1 MIVEI
6 LSPNDTSGINA
17 TLNYGSTNIILK
29 KTKYKCPA
37 WAERYIVAYLG
48 LTKHGC
54 RKINAIAKAVFI
66 ALVAYAESNGCSE
79 ISTIS
84 EEIVKNFL
92 NNCHNKYRKD
102 VRVLKRIVLWL
113 AALGELPTSIYRN
126 LFLSGEYAERFSE
139 IERIFG
145 GITAANDFLD
155 LSEKNPSR
163 LPIPEWAF
171 DVIKKYGDVQKEGG
185 GIYSSITSHKTRMV
199 QALVAVRILVR
210 RYGIKSFS
218 ELIPSQVREFRKCML
233 AGTACYHFSAFFTF
247 LSQNNIIKRC
257 LLAAF
262 LTNFPK
268 MHLLNNMDLSDY
280 PEGYLSADE
289 FYALRDEV
297 RMTFLKFGY
306 KDRTISHA
314 MDGIESYSLFLTE
327 HGLCFSLAGALWW
340 CSKLSIKGTRK
351 GTYRT
356 ALYFAHK
363 LSLGESINSDVILE
377 ERYCSLKCNIKFP
390 SWAEATCIGFFQQ
403 RRKDGLG
410 ESSIKRDQY
419 KLLHLIRYL
428 DTRAISSFSE
438 LTTELIHD
446 FNRDCNPGGASYKAD
461 INCSVRLFLL
471 YLAEKDIVRYT
482 LPLAVPVQSRQRDQL
497 VKTLDHEQLQE
508 VYHFCKE
515 ANGESG
521 KRVALAFK
529 LALNMGLRSVDI
541 VNLRFDSID
550 VEKQVLRFMQRKT
563 GRFIELPIPSTVLNA
578 LYEYLSTTRSNY
590 KNERVMLRINA
601 PHCMIKSTPVIR
613 QTVDSLNC
621 EHFTLHQMRRT
632 FASLLLKA
640 GTDFEEIAECLGHSD
655 ANTVHAYIST
665 DTEMLRQCC
674 YPFEGFEIE
683 LEVLK

>member
-1 MIVEI
+1 MRHRKKDQWCKITRSSNHVSKDIVI
-6 LSPNDTSGINA
+6 KSS
-17 TLNYGSTNIILK
+17 
-29 KTKYKCPA
+29 KYKCPA
-37 WAERYIVAYLG
+37 WAERYIACYLG
-48 LTKHGC
+48 RTKLGC
-54 RKINAIAKAVFI
+54 RKINALARSVFLG
-66 ALVAYAESNGCSE
+66 LVEYAASNGCNE
-79 ISTIS
+79 ISKVS

-92 NNCHNKYRKD
+92 NNCHNKYRND

-113 AALGELPTSIYRN
+113 TALGELPTSIYRN
-126 LFLSGEYAERFSE
+126 LFLSGEHADLFSE
-139 IERIFG
+139 IERLFG

-155 LSEKNPSR
+155 LTEKEPSR
-163 LPIPEWAF
+163 LPIPEWAL
-171 DVIKKYGDVQKEGG
+171 DVITKYGEVQKKG
-185 GIYSSITSHKTRMV
+185 GIYSSITCHKTRMV

-218 ELIPSQVREFRKCML
+218 ELIPSHVREFRKCMV
-233 AGTACYHFSAFFTF
+233 ASTACYHFSAFFTF
-247 LSQNNIIKRC
+247 LSQNNIIKGC

-268 MHLLNNMDLSDY
+268 IYLLNNMDLSGY
-280 PEGYLSADE
+280 PDGHLSADE
-289 FYALRDEV
+289 FYALRNEV
-297 RMTFLKFGY
+297 RMTFLKLGY
-306 KDRTISHA
+306 KDKTISCA
-314 MDGIESYSLFLTE
+314 MVGIELHSLFLIE
-327 HGLCFSLAGALWW
+327 HGFCFSLAGALWW
-340 CSKLSIKGTRK
+340 CSRLSIRSKRK

-363 LSLGESINSDVILE
+363 LSLGESIKPDVILE
-377 ERYCSLKCNIKFP
+377 ERYCALKCNIKFP
-390 SWAEATCIGFFQQ
+390 SWAEDTCLRFFQQ

-410 ESSIKRDQY
+410 ESSIKQEQY
-419 KLLHLIRYL
+419 KLLYLIRYL
-428 DTRAISSFSE
+428 DTRAICSFAE

-471 YLAEKDIVRYT
+471 YLAEKDIVRYS
-482 LPLAVPVQSRQRDQL
+482 LPLAVPVQSRQHEQL
-497 VKTLDHEQLQE
+497 VKTLNHEQLQE
-508 VYHFCKE
+508 VYRFCKD

-550 VEKQVLRFMQRKT
+550 VEKQVLRFVQRKT
-563 GRFIELPIPSTVLNA
+563 SRFIELPIPSTVLNA

-590 KNERVMLRINA
+590 KNDRVMLRINA
-601 PHCMIKSTPVIR
+601 PHCRIKSTPVIR

-674 YPFEGFEIE
+674 YPFTGFEMG

>member
-6 LSPNDTSGINA
+6 LPPNATSGVNA
-17 TLNYGSTNIILK
+17 SLNYGSTNISFK
-29 KTKYKCPA
+29 RTKYKCPA

-48 LTKHGC
+48 LTKLGC
-54 RKINAIAKAVFI
+54 RKINAVAKAVFI
-66 ALVAYAESNGCSE
+66 ALVAYSESNGCSE

-92 NNCHNKYRKD
+92 NNCHNKYRND

-126 LFLSGEYAERFSE
+126 LFLSGEPAEQFTE
-139 IERIFG
+139 IERRFG

-155 LSEKNPSR
+155 LTEKAPSR
-163 LPIPEWAF
+163 LPIPEWVL
-171 DVIKKYGDVQKEGG
+171 DVITKYCDVQKEG
-185 GIYSSITSHKTRMV
+185 GIYSSITTHKTRIV

-210 RYGIKSFS
+210 HYGIRSFS
-218 ELIPSQVREFRKCML
+218 ELIPSHVREFRKCMV
-233 AGTACYHFSAFFTF
+233 ASTACYHFSAFFTF
-247 LSQNNIIKRC
+247 LSQNNIIKEC

-268 MHLLNNMDLSDY
+268 MHLLNNMDLSSY
-280 PEGYLSADE
+280 PDGYLSADE

-297 RMTFLKFGY
+297 RMTFLKLGY
-306 KDRTISHA
+306 KESTISCA
-314 MDGIESYSLFLTE
+314 MHGIELHSHFLIE
-327 HGLCFSLAGALWW
+327 HGLCFSLTGALWW
-340 CSKLSIKGTRK
+340 CSKLSIKGNRK

-363 LSLGESINSDVILE
+363 LSLGESITPDVILE
-377 ERYCSLKCNIKFP
+377 ERYCALLCNIKFP
-390 SWAEATCIGFFQQ
+390 SWAEDTCLRFFQQ

-410 ESSIKRDQY
+410 ESSIKQEQY
-419 KLLHLIRYL
+419 KLLYLIRYL
-428 DTRAISSFSE
+428 DTRAISSFAE

-461 INCSVRLFLL
+461 INCSIRQFLL
-471 YLAEKDIVRYT
+471 YLADKNIVRYT
-482 LPLAVPVQSRQRDQL
+482 LPLAVPVQSRQHEQL
-497 VKTLDHEQLQE
+497 VKTLNHEQLQE
-508 VYHFCKE
+508 VYRFCKD

-550 VEKQVLRFMQRKT
+550 VEKQVLRFVQRKT
-563 GRFIELPIPSTVLNA
+563 SRFIELPIPSTVLNA

-601 PHCMIKSTPVIR
+601 PHCRIKSSPVIR

-655 ANTVHAYIST
+655 ANTVHVYIST

-674 YPFEGFEIE
+674 YPFEGFEME
-683 LEVLK
+683 QEVLK

>member
-1 MIVEI
+1 MIAEI
-6 LSPNDTSGINA
+6 LPPNATFRINA
-17 TLNYGSTNIILK
+17 SLDYVSTDISIK
-29 KTKYKCPA
+29 SSKFKCPA
-37 WAERYIVAYLG
+37 WAERYIAAYLG
-48 LTKHGC
+48 LKKLGC
-54 RKINAIAKAVFI
+54 RKTNRNVKAVFL
-66 ALVAYAESNGCSE
+66 ALVEYAEASGCND
-79 ISTIS
+79 ISKIS
-84 EEIVKNFL
+84 EEILKNFL
-92 NNCHNKYRKD
+92 TNYHYKSHNFIRI
-102 VRVLKRIVLWL
+102 LKRIVLWL
-113 AALGELPTSIYRN
+113 TALGELPTSIYRN
-126 LFLSGEYAERFSE
+126 LFLSGEPAEQFTE
-139 IERIFG
+139 IERRFG

-155 LSEKNPSR
+155 LTEKAPSR
-163 LPIPEWAF
+163 LPVPEWVL
-171 DVIKKYGDVQKEGG
+171 DVITKYCDVQKEG
-185 GIYSSITSHKTRMV
+185 GIYSSITTHKTRIV

-210 RYGIKSFS
+210 HYGIRSFS
-218 ELIPSQVREFRKCML
+218 ELIPSHVREFRKCMV
-233 AGTACYHFSAFFTF
+233 ASTACYHFSAFFTF
-247 LSQNNIIKRC
+247 LSRHNIIKEC

-262 LTNFPK
+262 LTYFPK
-268 MHLLNNMDLSDY
+268 MHLLNNMDLSGY
-280 PEGYLSADE
+280 PDGYLSADE

-297 RMTFLKFGY
+297 RMTFLKLGY
-306 KDRTISHA
+306 KDITISCA
-314 MDGIESYSLFLTE
+314 MHGIELHSHFLIE
-327 HGLCFSLAGALWW
+327 HGLCFSLTGALWW
-340 CSKLSIKGTRK
+340 CSKLSIKGKRK

-363 LSLGESINSDVILE
+363 LSLGESITPDVILE
-377 ERYCSLKCNIKFP
+377 ERYCALKCKIKFP
-390 SWAEATCIGFFQQ
+390 SWAESTCLGFFQQ
-403 RRKDGLG
+403 RRKDRLG
-410 ESSIKRDQY
+410 ERSLKQEQY
-419 KLLHLIRYL
+419 KLLYFIRYL

-446 FNRDCNPGGASYKAD
+446 FNRDCNPGGASYKAY

-471 YLAEKDIVRYT
+471 YLAEKDIVRYA

-497 VKTLDHEQLQE
+497 VKTLNHEQLQK
-508 VYHFCKE
+508 VYRFCKD

-541 VNLRFDSID
+541 VNLRFESID
-550 VEKQVLRFMQRKT
+550 TEKQVLRFVQRKT

-601 PHCMIKSTPVIR
+601 PHCRIKSSPVIR
-613 QTVDSLNC
+613 KTVDSLNC

-674 YPFEGFEIE
+674 YPFEGFEME